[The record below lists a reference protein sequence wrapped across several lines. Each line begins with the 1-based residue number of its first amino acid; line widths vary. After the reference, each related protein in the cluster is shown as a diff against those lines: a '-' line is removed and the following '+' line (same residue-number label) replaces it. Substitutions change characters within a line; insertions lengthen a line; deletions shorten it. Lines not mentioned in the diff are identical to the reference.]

1 MGFSIHEAFPYRF
14 QGFSVD
20 FRGLSVDQGFSVG
33 VSSISAFRGII
44 GAMFDLSAPAQIMD
58 FYDFFAV
65 FNGFLMVFLWA
76 FLRGFFP

>member
-33 VSSISAFRGII
+33 VSRISAFRGII
-44 GAMFDLSAPAQIMD
+44 GAMFRIRECVQGITEQKP
-58 FYDFFAV
+58 
-65 FNGFLMVFLWA
+65 
-76 FLRGFFP
+76 FP